1 MTILNFKTCFSKM
14 NRKLRPAKS
23 LYQLK
28 DEQVN
33 FLLEDI
39 EKNLEHKKIV
49 EIKYKQLAEVKKNT
63 VRRKKNNKKTKNK
76 AAVKTLQNKISS

>member
-1 MTILNFKTCFSKM
+1 M

-33 FLLEDI
+33 FLLENI
-39 EKNLEHKKIV
+39 EKNLEEYKKIV
-49 EIKYKQLAEVKKNT
+49 ETKGKQLAEAKK
-63 VRRKKNNKKTKNK
+63 KYCKGQKTASKP
-76 AAVKTLQNKISS
+76 LQKKISS